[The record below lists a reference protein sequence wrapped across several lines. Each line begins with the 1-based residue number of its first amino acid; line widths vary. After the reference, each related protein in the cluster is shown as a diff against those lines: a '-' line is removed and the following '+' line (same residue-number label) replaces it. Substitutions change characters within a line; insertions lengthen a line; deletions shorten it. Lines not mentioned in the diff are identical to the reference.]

1 MKLLTKAIV
10 NRLNKSPLYSTEK
23 QNVVPVIV
31 KFFTPSS
38 NWTWFAVEG
47 EEVKDEFGVGTG
59 DYEFFGLVEGHER
72 ELGYFRL
79 SELQSIKCP
88 PFGLGVERDKFFD
101 HMVLDKINNTVRSA
115 SAIGVQS

>member
-1 MKLLTKAIV
+1 MKLLTKEIV

-23 QNVVPVIV
+23 HNIVPVIV
-31 KFFTPSS
+31 KFFTPDS

-59 DYEFFGLVEGHER
+59 DYEFFGLVEGFEK

-79 SELQSIKCP
+79 SELASIRG
-88 PFGLGVERDKFFD
+88 PFGLPVKRDKFFSG
-101 HMVLDKINNTVRSA
+101 MVLDKTNNTVRSA
-115 SAIGVQS
+115 TAIGVQS